1 MVMNSVNPSLV
12 HYGMNRY
19 VFRLDSRRRIEIR
32 KIGNDSILFKI
43 MRKNR
48 ATGEGN
54 AQSYLFRMKDMGEDE
69 ESDLKRIMTNVNML
83 ADMIKLKTDRG
94 DQDEKWKKKLN
105 FYLMILGQSSMADK
119 HLKRIYE
126 REGIAYRKEELPRI
140 KRLVIRLFTIPE
152 PEHVIAK
159 AVEKKISLKPDD
171 VPKICWGIHAFQH
184 ALDEIRE
191 GKRIY

>member
-1 MVMNSVNPSLV
+1 MNSVNPSLV